1 MATAAQP
8 VQQIHPVQ
16 QFWWIALLQGIC
28 AIIIGALLVA
38 EPAETFLALLPLI
51 GIYWL
56 VIGILS
62 LVRIFIDRSVPWIF
76 SLLTGV
82 IGVLA
87 GIAVLRHPV
96 IAAIMIP
103 TVLVIVLGVQ
113 GLVMG
118 ILEIIEGFKGGG
130 AWSFILGVI
139 NIFVGLL
146 LLGRPVAAALAVPL
160 VLGILL
166 LVEGLC
172 LLIWAFR
179 VRSA

>member
-1 MATAAQP
+1 MTAAGQTAVLNP
-8 VQQIHPVQ
+8 VK

-38 EPAETFLALLPLI
+38 EPAETFLALIPLI

-62 LVRIFIDRSVPWIF
+62 LVRMFMDRSVPWIL
-76 SLLTGV
+76 SLLIGI

-87 GIAVLRHPV
+87 GIEVLRHPMM
-96 IAAIMIP
+96 AAILIP

-113 GLVMG
+113 GLIMG
-118 ILEIIEGFKGGG
+118 VLQIIEGFRGGG
-130 AWSFILGVI
+130 AWSFVLGVI
-139 NIFVGLL
+139 NIVVGVLL
-146 LLGRPVAAALAVPL
+146 LARPMAAALVVPF
-160 VLGILL
+160 VFGILL
-166 LVEGLC
+166 LAQGVV
-172 LLIWAFR
+172 LLILAFR

>member
-1 MATAAQP
+1 MTTAAQP
-8 VQQIHPVQ
+8 LQPVQ
-16 QFWWIALLQGIC
+16 QFWWIALLQGIS

-38 EPAETFLALLPLI
+38 QPAETFLSLLPLI

-62 LVRIFIDRSVPWIF
+62 LVRIFIDRSVPWIL
-76 SLLTGV
+76 SLLAGV

-87 GIAVLRHPV
+87 GIAVLRHPLM
-96 IAAIMIP
+96 AAILIP

-118 ILEIIEGFKGGG
+118 VLEIIEGFKGGG
-130 AWSFILGVI
+130 AWSFILGII
-139 NIFVGLL
+139 NILVGLL
-146 LLGRPVAAALAVPL
+146 LLARPMAAALAVPL
-160 VLGILL
+160 VFGILL
-166 LVEGLC
+166 LVQGLA
-172 LLIWAFR
+172 LLVWAFR

>member
-1 MATAAQP
+1 MTTATQP
-8 VQQIHPVQ
+8 VRQIDPVQ
-16 QFWWIALLQGIC
+16 QFWWIGLLQGIS

-38 EPAETFLALLPLI
+38 EPAETFLALLPLL
-51 GIYWL
+51 GFYWL
-56 VIGILS
+56 IIGILS
-62 LVRIFIDRSVPWIF
+62 LVRVFIDRSVPWIF

-87 GIAVLRHPV
+87 GIAVLRHPM

-118 ILEIIEGFKGGG
+118 ILEIIEGFRGGG
-130 AWSFILGVI
+130 AWSFILGVV
-139 NIFVGLL
+139 NILVGLL
-146 LLGRPVAAALAVPL
+146 LLGRPMAAALAVPL

-166 LVEGLC
+166 LVQGLA
-172 LLIWAFR
+172 LLFWAFR
-179 VRSA
+179 VRAA

>member
-1 MATAAQP
+1 MTATAQPAQP
-8 VQQIHPVQ
+8 IQ
-16 QFWWIALLQGIC
+16 QFWWIALLQGIM

-62 LVRIFIDRSVPWIF
+62 LVRIFIDRSVPWIW
-76 SLLTGV
+76 SLITGV

-87 GIAVLRHPV
+87 GIAVLRHPM

-118 ILEIIEGFKGGG
+118 VCEIIEGFRGGG

-139 NIFVGLL
+139 NILVGVLL
-146 LLGRPVAAALAVPL
+146 LARPMAAALAVPL
-160 VLGILL
+160 VFGILL
-166 LVEGLC
+166 LVQGLF

>member
-1 MATAAQP
+1 MTTAAQP
-8 VQQIHPVQ
+8 TNPVQ

-62 LVRIFIDRSVPWIF
+62 LVRIFIDRSVPWIL

-87 GIAVLRHPV
+87 GLAVLRHPLL
-96 IAAIMIP
+96 AAIMIP
-103 TVLVIVLGVQ
+103 TVLIIVLGVQ

-118 ILEIIEGFKGGG
+118 ILEIIEGFRGGG
-130 AWSFILGVI
+130 VWSFVLGII
-139 NIFVGLL
+139 NILVGLL
-146 LLGRPVAAALAVPL
+146 LLARPIAAALAVPF
-160 VLGILL
+160 VFGILL
-166 LVEGLC
+166 LVQGLF
-172 LLIWAFR
+172 LIIWAFR

>member
-1 MATAAQP
+1 MTTAAQP
-8 VQQIHPVQ
+8 VPPVQ
-16 QFWWIALLQGIC
+16 QFWWIALLQGIS

-38 EPAETFLALLPLI
+38 EPAETFLVLLPLI

-62 LVRIFIDRSVPWIF
+62 LVRTFIDRSVPWIW
-76 SLLTGV
+76 SLISGI

-87 GIAVLRHPV
+87 GISVLRHPMM
-96 IAAIMIP
+96 AAILIP

-118 ILEIIEGFKGGG
+118 ICEIIEGFRGGG
-130 AWSFILGVI
+130 AWSFVLGVI
-139 NIFVGLL
+139 NILVGVLL
-146 LLGRPVAAALAVPL
+146 LARPMAAAVAVPL
-160 VLGILL
+160 VFGILL
-166 LVEGLC
+166 LVQGLF

-179 VRSA
+179 VRTA